1 MKIRVPEYFKDFKCI
16 ASECEDTCCAGWGIV
31 IDDET
36 YDKYQKVDGAF
47 GDRLKSEIVNDAGEN
62 IFVLKGNDC
71 PFLNENKLCD
81 IYNELGEGGL
91 CYTCRQYPR
100 YLEEFGSL
108 REMGIS
114 LSCPEAARII
124 LRDSKKATFELSENN
139 EEVTGYNDINARLY
153 IELMQCRKIV
163 FDILQ
168 DRSIELNS
176 RAAIVISFVKE
187 IQDKIDENEIGDIK
201 DIREK
206 YNNESFIKELLC
218 SLEQYKNKKN
228 DKYNNMHEYF
238 NVFKNLKHTNPND
251 PLGLDDAIRYFWQSE
266 DDKEIYLSKND
277 SFNKYYEESMYKF
290 EHILVYFIFR
300 YFMKAVFDYD
310 VSAKVKMAIVSY
322 LMIKELSVVRFTEDG
337 DFTEEDIVDIAHTYS
352 KDIEHL
358 EENIESLAEI
368 FETNEVFSVEKMIIT
383 LIN

>member
-36 YDKYQKVDGAF
+36 YQKYQKVEGAF
-47 GDRLKSEIVNDAGEN
+47 GDRLRTEIVHDGGEN

-71 PFLNENKLCD
+71 PFLDENKLCD
-81 IYNELGEGGL
+81 IYKNVGEDGL
-91 CYTCRQYPR
+91 CYTCKQYPR
-100 YLEEFGSL
+100 YTEEFGSL
-108 REMGIS
+108 REVGIS

-124 LRDSKKATFELSENN
+124 LRDSKKATFELSEND
-139 EEVTGYNDINARLY
+139 EEVNRYNDINAMLY
-153 IELMQCRKIV
+153 IELMQCRKII

-168 DRSIELNS
+168 NRNIDLNIRASIIL
-176 RAAIVISFVKE
+176 AFTKE
-187 IQDKIDENEIGDIK
+187 IQDKIDESEISKIK
-201 DIREK
+201 SVREK
-206 YNNESFIKELLC
+206 YSSESSVKVFISSLDNYKDKEAV
-218 SLEQYKNKKN
+218 
-228 DKYNNMHEYF
+228 KYNNMHECF
-238 NVFKNLKHTNPND
+238 NVFKNLKHITPND
-251 PLGLDDAIRYFWQSE
+251 PLGLDDAIRYFWQNE
-266 DDKEIYLSKND
+266 EDKEIYLFKHK

-310 VSAKVKMAIVSY
+310 ISAKVKTAIVSY
-322 LMIKELSVVRFTEDG
+322 LMIKELCIVRFTEEGELTDA
-337 DFTEEDIVDIAHTYS
+337 DIVDIAHMYS

-368 FETNEVFSVEKMIIT
+368 FETNEVFNVEEIIKV
-383 LIN
+383 LMN